1 MKPDDVNRAAGLAG
15 EWVWLFPAT
24 YLAHIAEEY
33 WGGEGFPRWISR
45 VAGATL
51 TTPEFLT
58 LNAVA
63 WVLMAGAMVGVVR
76 GLWRWPLVAFGLVVL
91 LNALLHAGGSVVTR
105 SYSPGLVTGLLF
117 WLPLG
122 AFTLWRAWADVPRR
136 TFWTGVAVGLA
147 MHAVVSLLALGRV

>member
-91 LNALLHAGGSVVTR
+91 ARPRHRASVLASTR
-105 SYSPGLVTGLLF
+105 SF
-117 WLPLG
+117 
-122 AFTLWRAWADVPRR
+122 
-136 TFWTGVAVGLA
+136 
-147 MHAVVSLLALGRV
+147 HAVARVGGRAAPDFLDGRGGRASDARGRLTPRPRPRLKRSAG